1 MNNFQTFSAV
11 NTSISNM
18 QRISQYHAREALDTH
33 EDAVSVDETSINDR
47 ASTSL
52 NHSLYKYSLLFQ
64 TPWSYSKNC
73 ILLCP
78 VYSSLLQA
86 P

>member
-33 EDAVSVDETSINDR
+33 EDAVSVDETSVNDQ
-47 ASTSL
+47 ASTSS
-52 NHSLYKYSLLFQ
+52 NYRLYNYVGLF
-64 TPWSYSKNC
+64 
-73 ILLCP
+73 LCMTLGAC
-78 VYSSLLQA
+78 VASIMNKE
-86 P
+86 

>member
-33 EDAVSVDETSINDR
+33 ENVVSVDETSVDDQT
-47 ASTSL
+47 STSS
-52 NHSLYKYSLLFQ
+52 NHSLYKYVGLF
-64 TPWSYSKNC
+64 
-73 ILLCP
+73 LCMTLGAC
-78 VYSSLLQA
+78 VASIMNKE
-86 P
+86 

>member
-33 EDAVSVDETSINDR
+33 ENVVSVDETSVDEQ
-47 ASTSL
+47 ASTTS
-52 NHSLYKYSLLFQ
+52 NYSLCKYVGLF
-64 TPWSYSKNC
+64 
-73 ILLCP
+73 LCMTLGAC
-78 VYSSLLQA
+78 VASIMNKE
-86 P
+86 

>member
-33 EDAVSVDETSINDR
+33 EDAVSVDETSVNGQ
-47 ASTSL
+47 ASTSS
-52 NHSLYKYSLLFQ
+52 NHSLYNYVGLF
-64 TPWSYSKNC
+64 
-73 ILLCP
+73 LCMTLGAC
-78 VYSSLLQA
+78 VASIMNKE
-86 P
+86 

>member
-52 NHSLYKYSLLFQ
+52 NHSLYKYIGLF
-64 TPWSYSKNC
+64 
-73 ILLCP
+73 LCMMLGTC
-78 VYSSLLQA
+78 VASIMNKE
-86 P
+86 

>member
-33 EDAVSVDETSINDR
+33 EDVVSVDETSVNDR
-47 ASTSL
+47 ASTSR
-52 NHSLYKYSLLFQ
+52 NHSLYKYVGLF
-64 TPWSYSKNC
+64 
-73 ILLCP
+73 LCMTLGAC
-78 VYSSLLQA
+78 VASIMNKE
-86 P
+86 

>member
-33 EDAVSVDETSINDR
+33 ENVVSVDETSIDDR
-47 ASTSL
+47 SSTSS
-52 NHSLYKYSLLFQ
+52 NHSLYKYVGL
-64 TPWSYSKNC
+64 Y
-73 ILLCP
+73 LCMTLG
-78 VYSSLLQA
+78 VCVASIMNKE
-86 P
+86 

>member
-33 EDAVSVDETSINDR
+33 ENVVSVDEASVNDQ
-47 ASTSL
+47 ASTSS
-52 NHSLYKYSLLFQ
+52 NHSLYKYVGLFICM
-64 TPWSYSKNC
+64 TLGACVASVMNKE
-73 ILLCP
+73 
-78 VYSSLLQA
+78 
-86 P
+86 